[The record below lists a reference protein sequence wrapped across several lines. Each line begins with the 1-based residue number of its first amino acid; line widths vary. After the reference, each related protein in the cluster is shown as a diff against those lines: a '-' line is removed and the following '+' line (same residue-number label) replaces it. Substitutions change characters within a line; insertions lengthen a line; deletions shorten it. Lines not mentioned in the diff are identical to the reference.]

1 MASASEFRAAL
12 ASGDVRLVRK
22 AAAIAFPHL
31 PQPATDEE
39 AEVLMH
45 VARTETKSLPLKLR
59 AWSHRWLTE
68 RGHPSHLPDD
78 LRPAAERMHPVIAE
92 GVMVA
97 VMVQDEE
104 MRPFARKL
112 EQAMSDAVAD
122 AYANG
127 DTAPAI
133 VRDRM
138 QAARSRTYRELL
150 GTTAGAR

>member
-1 MASASEFRAAL
+1 MSSASEFRAAL
-12 ASGDVRLVRK
+12 ASGDARAVRK
-22 AAAIAFPHL
+22 AAAVAMPHL

-45 VARTETKSLPLKLR
+45 IARTEAKSLPLKLR

-68 RGHPSHLPDD
+68 RGHPSHLPDE
-78 LRPAAERMHPVIAE
+78 LKPKAEQVHPVIAE

-97 VMVQDEE
+97 VLAQTEE
-104 MRPFARKL
+104 MKPFAKRL
-112 EQAMSDAVAD
+112 EREMSKAVED

-133 VRDRM
+133 VRERM
-138 QAARSRTYRELL
+138 QEARSRTYRELL
-150 GTTAGAR
+150 GTTAGAM